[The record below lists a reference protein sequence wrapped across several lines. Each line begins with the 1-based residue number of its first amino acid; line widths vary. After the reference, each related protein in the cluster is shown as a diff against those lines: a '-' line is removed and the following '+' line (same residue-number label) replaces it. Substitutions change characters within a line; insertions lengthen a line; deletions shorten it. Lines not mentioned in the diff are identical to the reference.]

1 MALPFAVLTALAAFD
16 GGYYAPSWGWT
27 ALALVWGT
35 ALAVLI
41 RRSVD
46 VGRFEVGWLAAF
58 ALLTGWI
65 WLSNVWSE
73 SPTLTLLEGQR
84 ALAYLAGAVFVVLAT
99 PRTAAEGLLGAVAT
113 AGAVVAAYAFVRYGI
128 ASDESAFGEPV
139 GYSNALAVFAAM
151 AALLALGFALRSR
164 QLSVRV
170 AAAAALVPLGAVITL
185 TASRGAW
192 LALAA
197 GIAVFIALSERRR
210 LAAAAA
216 AALALAGL
224 ASLALFARLP
234 ETAPRATSLRAD
246 LFTLA
251 GHDRGRYWA
260 AALDSL
266 SDHALLGSGAG
277 TFARMWLRYRDANL
291 GVLDAHNLYLEVLS
305 ELGPVGLALLLAALA
320 VPLAAAVRSR
330 RAPLVPA
337 AAAAYCTFIVHA
349 GVDWDWE
356 MPVVTLSAVLIGG
369 YLVVSARSAPRTL
382 GAPERAAAFAVALG
396 LGAIAFVGLVAN
408 GALTAATVAMDEGR
422 PGDAAAD
429 ARRADRW
436 ALWSAEPSRLL
447 AQALVAQGTLRPAR
461 TALSET
467 LRDDPGDVRSWR
479 LLAQYWPQ
487 ERQRAYAAV
496 ARLDPR
502 GPPPW
507 EP

>member
-1 MALPFAVLTALAAFD
+1 VLSALAAFD

-35 ALAVLI
+35 AVAILV
-41 RRSVD
+41 RRGLD
-46 VGRFEVGWLAAF
+46 VSPREVAWVAAF
-58 ALLTGWI
+58 ALFTGWI

-73 SPTLTLLEGQR
+73 SPTLTLLDGQR
-84 ALAYLAGAVFVVLAT
+84 ALAYLAGVVFVVLAT
-99 PRTAAEGLLGAVAT
+99 PRRAAAGLLAAVAA
-113 AGAVVAAYAFVRYGI
+113 AGTVVTAYAVIRYGV
-128 ASDESAFGEPV
+128 ASDESKFGEPV

-151 AALLALGFALRSR
+151 SALVALGFALRPGQGS
-164 QLSVRV
+164 LRV
-170 AAAAALVPLGAVITL
+170 AAVGALVPLAAAITL
-185 TASRGAW
+185 TASRGAS

-197 GIAVFIALSERRR
+197 GVAVFVALSERRG
-210 LAAAAA
+210 LVTVAAAT
-216 AALALAGL
+216 LALAGL
-224 ASLALFARLP
+224 VSVALLARFP

-260 AALDSL
+260 AALDSFA
-266 SDHALLGSGAG
+266 DHPLLGSGAG
-277 TFARMWLRYRDANL
+277 TFSRMWLRYREANL

-305 ELGPVGLALLLAALA
+305 ELGPVGLALLGLALGI
-320 VPLAAAVRSR
+320 PLVAAVRSR

-349 GVDWDWE
+349 AVDWDWE

-369 YLVVSARSAPRTL
+369 FLVVSVPSPRHTL
-382 GAPERAAAFAVALG
+382 GVAERTAAFGVALCI
-396 LGAIAFVGLVAN
+396 GAIAFVGLVAN
-408 GALTAATVAMDEGR
+408 SALTAATVALDDGR
-422 PGDAAAD
+422 PADAASD
-429 ARRADRW
+429 ASRADRW

-447 AQALVAQGTLRPAR
+447 AQALVASGELRQGRA
-461 TALSET
+461 ALAET
-467 LRDDPGDVRSWR
+467 LREDPGDVRSWR

-487 ERQRAYAAV
+487 KRRGAYATV

>member
-1 MALPFAVLTALAAFD
+1 VLTALAAFD

-27 ALALVWGT
+27 ALALCWGT
-35 ALAVLI
+35 AVAILV

-46 VGRFEVGWLAAF
+46 VGRLEVGWVAAF
-58 ALLTGWI
+58 ALFTGWI

-73 SPTLTLLEGQR
+73 SPTLTLLDGQR
-84 ALAYLAGAVFVVLAT
+84 SLAYLAGVVFVVLVT
-99 PRTAAEGLLGAVAT
+99 PRRAAEGLLVAVAA
-113 AGAVVAAYAFVRYGI
+113 AGTVVAAYAVIRYGI
-128 ASDESAFGEPV
+128 ASDESQFGEPV
-139 GYSNALAVFAAM
+139 GYSNALAVFATM
-151 AALLALGFALRSR
+151 SALVALGFALRPGR
-164 QLSVRV
+164 LSFRV
-170 AAAAALVPLGAVITL
+170 AAAGALMPLAAAITL
-185 TASRGAW
+185 AASRGAS

-197 GIAVFIALSERRR
+197 GVAVFVALSERRR
-210 LAAAAA
+210 LVAVAA
-216 AALALAGL
+216 AALALVGL
-224 ASLALFARLP
+224 VSLALLARFP

-260 AALDSL
+260 AALDSFA
-266 SDHALLGSGAG
+266 DHPLLGSGAG
-277 TFARMWLRYRDANL
+277 TFSRMWLRYRDANL

-305 ELGPVGLALLLAALA
+305 ELGPVGLALLCLALA
-320 VPLAAAVRSR
+320 IPLVAAVRSR
-330 RAPLVPA
+330 HAPLVPA

-369 YLVVSARSAPRTL
+369 FLVVSMPSVRHTL
-382 GAPERAAAFAVALG
+382 GSAERTAAFGVALCIA
-396 LGAIAFVGLVAN
+396 AIAFVGLVAN
-408 GALTAATVAMDEGR
+408 SALTAATVALDDGR
-422 PGDAAAD
+422 PADAASD
-429 ARRADRW
+429 ASRADHW

-447 AQALVAQGTLRPAR
+447 AQALVARGELRQGRAALAEALR
-461 TALSET
+461 E
-467 LRDDPGDVRSWR
+467 DPGDVRSWR

-487 ERQRAYAAV
+487 KRRGAYAAV